1 MLKFFLIFTL
11 ALLWPTAGH
20 LKEPPLK
27 PSSPCVLGVDFDL
40 TNLRSLEKT
49 FKSDLDEFLSRPIY
63 VRISVATALLKRL
76 DSKTRTENKDYVFPA
91 ERHDLNSEAGRAAH
105 AIEALLKI
113 KLPFVTPRSTEAEQL
128 RIQQEATH
136 SLAVYRTALRE
147 TLNSLPED
155 QAAKDAR
162 EAKIKELLS
171 KVSLG
176 KPVEFEQW
184 VSGIHAMNSILEI
197 WNPIGLTTK
206 DLEDRYGLAPNRQE
220 EFVTYGSQS
229 KQKSREYRF
238 VLDDSKR
245 IAAVFIQ
252 EY

>member
-1 MLKFFLIFTL
+1 LILTIALLYSTPVDSKEPIPKLRGPCGVCTDECVVGVGSSEKFFK
-11 ALLWPTAGH
+11 A
-20 LKEPPLK
+20 E
-27 PSSPCVLGVDFDL
+27 
-40 TNLRSLEKT
+40 LEQYVAC
-49 FKSDLDEFLSRPIY
+49 PIY
-63 VRISVATALLKRL
+63 FRISLATSLLKYL
-76 DSKTRTENKDYVFPA
+76 NSKKRTENPNYVYPA
-91 ERHDLNSEAGRAAH
+91 TCHDLNSEAGQAAY